1 MYLISLHIFLPTLLD
16 FGFKDLDALAE
27 YNHSRF
33 SFSYCQMSAD
43 NRITESTGL
52 QMRTS
57 VKTLDVE
64 FPRTISTN

>member
-43 NRITESTGL
+43 NRITDDTGL
-52 QMRTS
+52 QMGTS
-57 VKTLDVE
+57 V
-64 FPRTISTN
+64 FPLTISVK